1 MIYQIAKTRKATGMA
16 QSSNIISGTPEPLAL
31 GPRDAA
37 LRERG
42 AKVVPGGL
50 WGHMRVSA
58 LPAGYP
64 QYFARGQGC
73 RMWDVDGREYIDFM
87 CAFGPQVLGYKDPDV
102 DRAAM
107 AQAAE
112 ADALTGP
119 TERLVELAEKL
130 TGTIAH
136 ADWVLLSKNGTDAT
150 TACVTIARGAT
161 GRRKILVARGSYH
174 GAAPWCTPSLV
185 GVTAEDRAHIGQ
197 FDYNDVA
204 SLTAAVDAAGDDL
217 AAILVTAFRH
227 DLGRDQELPTQ
238 DFARAARALAD
249 RTGAALIVDDV
260 RAGFRL
266 HMGGSWETLG
276 VRPDLSAYSKAIAN
290 GYALA
295 AVAGRDRFRE
305 AATKVYTTGSFWCGG
320 VAMAAAL
327 ATLNKLEET
336 GAIAHMAA
344 MGQRLR
350 DGIDA
355 QAKAHGIGVRQT
367 GPAQM
372 PLVLF
377 DGDPDYA
384 IGSLWTLEALRRGVY
399 LHPKHNMFLSAAHQ
413 PADIDRALEATDAA
427 FKVVARH
434 LGRG

>member
-1 MIYQIAKTRKATGMA
+1 
-16 QSSNIISGTPEPLAL
+16 
-31 GPRDAA
+31 
-37 LRERG
+37 
-42 AKVVPGGL
+42 
-50 WGHMRVSA
+50 
-58 LPAGYP
+58 
-64 QYFARGQGC
+64 
-73 RMWDVDGREYIDFM
+73 
-87 CAFGPQVLGYKDPDV
+87 
-102 DRAAM
+102 
-107 AQAAE
+107 
-112 ADALTGP
+112 
-119 TERLVELAEKL
+119 
-130 TGTIAH
+130 
-136 ADWVLLSKNGTDAT
+136 
-150 TACVTIARGAT
+150 VTIARAGT
-161 GRRKILVARGSYH
+161 RRRKILVAKGAYH

-185 GVTAEDRAHIGQ
+185 GVTAEDRAHIAHYL
-197 FDYNDVA
+197 FNDIASIEAAVA
-204 SLTAAVDAAGDDL
+204 SAGDDL
-217 AAILVTAFRH
+217 AAILVTGFKC
-227 DLGRDQELPTQ
+227 DQGFDHEMPTPE
-238 DFARAARALAD
+238 FAAACRRLAD
-249 RTGAALIVDDV
+249 AAGAALIVDDV
-260 RAGFRL
+260 RSGFRIDL
-266 HMGGSWETLG
+266 GGTWETVG

-327 ATLNKLEET
+327 ATLNKLEAT

-355 QAKAHGIGVRQT
+355 QAKAHGICVRQT